1 VSLLVAV
8 FHDVLTPLFESFFS
22 TKHEKNLALFCIG
35 EVFAFRNANALLS
48 LPESFGKLENL
59 QNVWLDKARYSP
71 AESTVRQIGTVPFR

>member
-8 FHDVLTPLFESFFS
+8 FHDVLTPLLKAFS
-22 TKHEKNLALFCIG
+22 VRTIQNLALFCIG